1 MTCTPKDDQVTV
13 EKWLLDGSED
23 GLRNRVCEKFSFNM
37 NTATMTMVLTKEN
50 PHFDIQITVNGVGCR
65 EIDFVITEVASA
77 HSDYRGQVNF
87 TFRKH
92 SSGHWSDGS
101 DGGDGKSDNKVA
113 LQFDSFDTLDVNS
126 VTIDDPSSVG
136 NAARMLDGMKGI
148 NVKVSGISLNLGS
161 LNYSL
166 ATSLLL
172 PGGHSFKVGEIPDD
186 LYMPHNLAIF
196 GAIE

>member
-1 MTCTPKDDQVTV
+1 M

-23 GLRNRVCEKFSFNM
+23 GLANRVCEKFSFNM
-37 NTATMTMVLTKEN
+37 NTATLTMVLTKEN

-87 TFRKH
+87 IFSKH
-92 SSGHWSDGS
+92 SSGHWSDG
-101 DGGDGKSDNKVA
+101 GDGKVA

-136 NAARMLDGMKGI
+136 NAARMLDGLKGI
-148 NVKVSGISLNLGS
+148 NVKVSGISLNLGP

-172 PGGHSFKVGEIPDD
+172 PGGHSFKVGKIPDD
-186 LYMPHNLAIF
+186 LYMPHDLAIF